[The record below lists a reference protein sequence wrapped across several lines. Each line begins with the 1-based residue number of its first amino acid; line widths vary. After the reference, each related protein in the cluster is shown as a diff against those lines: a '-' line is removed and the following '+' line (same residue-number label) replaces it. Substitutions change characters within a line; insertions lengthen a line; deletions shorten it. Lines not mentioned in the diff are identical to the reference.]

1 MTRTR
6 TTLTATVFVAA
17 LTLAACGNEGSPT
30 TGTGGGGSASG
41 DAAPSYAVASD
52 VAVTGSPT
60 FDKIKAAGKVRIG
73 VKADQPGIGLKDAA
87 SGQYA
92 GFDIE
97 IAKLMAAKL
106 GLAPDAIE
114 YTETVS
120 ANREPFLQ
128 QGTVD
133 LVVASYTINDKRKA
147 VVDFAGPYYIAGQDL
162 LVAKDDTSIT
172 GVDALSGKKVCSV
185 EGSTPATRIRDEH
198 PEATLVTFD
207 TYSKCVEQLTSG
219 SVDAVT
225 TDDAILRGYAAQQ
238 PDVLKVVGAPFSEEP
253 YGIGLAKGDTALRNA
268 LNDAIEAAVSDGDWK
283 KAYDFTL
290 GGSGTDPEPPT
301 VDRY

>member
-6 TTLTATVFVAA
+6 TTTLLATAFAAA
-17 LTLAACGNEGSPT
+17 LTLGACGQEGSPT
-30 TGTGGGGSASG
+30 TAGGASSG
-41 DAAPSYAVASD
+41 DAAPTYAVAED
-52 VAVTGSPT
+52 VALTGSPT
-60 FDKIKAAGKVRIG
+60 FDKIKTAGKVRIG

-87 SGQYA
+87 SGRFA

-97 IAKLMAAKL
+97 IAKLVAAKL
-106 GLAPDAIE
+106 GLAPDEIE
-114 YTETVS
+114 FTETVS

-128 QGTVD
+128 QGSVD
-133 LVVASYTINDKRKA
+133 LVVASYTINDKRKE
-147 VVDFAGPYYIAGQDL
+147 VVDFAGPYYVAGQDL

-172 GVDALSGKKVCSV
+172 GVDALAGKKVCSV
-185 EGSTPATRIRDEH
+185 EGSTPATRIREEH
-198 PEATLVTFD
+198 PEATLVAFD

-238 PDVLKVVGAPFSEEP
+238 PDVLKVVGKPFSEEP
-253 YGIGLAKGDTALRNA
+253 YGIGLTKGDTVLRGA

-283 KAYDFTL
+283 KAYDATL
-290 GGSGTDPEPPT
+290 GGSGTDPQPPT

>member
-1 MTRTR
+1 VTRTR
-6 TTLTATVFVAA
+6 TTTLLATTFAAA
-17 LTLAACGNEGSPT
+17 LTLGACGQEGSPAT
-30 TGTGGGGSASG
+30 AGGASSGGE
-41 DAAPSYAVASD
+41 AAPTYAVAEG
-52 VAVTGSPT
+52 VALSGSPT

-87 SGQYA
+87 SGEFA

-106 GLAPDAIE
+106 GLSPDDIE
-114 YTETVS
+114 FTETVS

-128 QGTVD
+128 QGSVD
-133 LVVASYTINDKRKA
+133 LVVASYTINDKRKE
-147 VVDFAGPYYIAGQDL
+147 VVDFAGPYYVAGQDL
-162 LVAKDDTSIT
+162 LVAKEDTSIT
-172 GVDALSGKKVCSV
+172 GVDALAGKKVCSV
-185 EGSTPATRIRDEH
+185 EGSTPATRIREEH
-198 PEATLVTFD
+198 PEATLVAFD

-238 PDVLKVVGAPFSEEP
+238 PDALKVVGKPFSEEP
-253 YGIGLAKGDTALRNA
+253 YGIGLAKGDTVLRNA
-268 LNDAIEAAVSDGDWK
+268 LNDAIEGAVSDGDWK
-283 KAYDFTL
+283 KAYDATL
-290 GGSGTDPEPPT
+290 GGSGTDPQPPT